1 MRAWRGEAISQT
13 AVIWVGCGLVMAARW
28 GVVSVINK
36 RLLEDLHPVPLNFLV
51 RIVAIGSLV
60 ALTVPL
66 TALHLRP
73 YGFGIN
79 GAAFRSIAASACI
92 TWLVAFTAYYLRL
105 ARGKRRRRGPLTSTD
120 PLWAAVFSLLLI
132 GVALRASTLV
142 GMAVTVLGVTLTSR
156 WMEGGAGAMAGPAGG
171 ASAPSRPRCWRR
183 PGGASDPCSCR
194 WPRGHTASRAPS

>member
-1 MRAWRGEAISQT
+1 MRAWRGDPISQT

-66 TALHLRP
+66 TALHLWP

-92 TWLVAFTAYYLRL
+92 TWLVAFTAYYY
-105 ARGKRRRRGPLTSTD
+105 
-120 PLWAAVFSLLLI
+120 
-132 GVALRASTLV
+132 ALRAGSV
-142 GMAVTVLGVTLTSR
+142 GVV
-156 WMEGGAGAMAGPAGG
+156 
-171 ASAPSRPRCWRR
+171 AP
-183 PGGASDPCSCR
+183 
-194 WPRGHTASRAPS
+194 